1 MSTAAAA
8 APAATFALVSP
19 FGDPALLPHDSKK
32 ADIIASGV
40 ITLFLAGCFV
50 AARFYTRMFIT
61 RTRIGASEWLVLLAW
76 IFSFGVTIPQILETG
91 YGMGAHVY
99 DMAIGD
105 INSSDS
111 AKAGLISIL
120 FYSLSLTFSKLSM
133 LALYLVVFPYNWVR
147 SVSFILLAVVAVGQT
162 WVLYVIFS
170 ACTPLE
176 AFWDPTILGAT
187 CHPQVFWLSNQY
199 LMIATDFMIFLL
211 PLPVVWR
218 LKVRPGHKVLLV
230 FVFAM
235 GFFVCAISVIR
246 ITLII
251 PLTNNPGPDFTYSG
265 IATYYWTDVETNL
278 AIVVASSIN
287 LKPFVSCLLPKSW
300 LSSPDG
306 DLAHNNINNNGHRYP
321 MHTSLVDPIATI
333 GSRFSRL
340 TGRAG
345 PGEGAGAASHNIHG
359 GHNDPIVA
367 DDTKV
372 LNIATSSHASHNS
385 SSYLDNDSQ
394 STSNSHT
401 IDEEL
406 GLPQHEAGS
415 ELKSHLQHAVHSV
428 PSDQTLGHD
437 RR

>member
-19 FGDPALLPHDSKK
+19 FGDPTLLPHDSKK

-105 INSSDS
+105 INSTDS

-147 SVSFILLAVVAVGQT
+147 SVSFILFAVVAVGQT

-235 GFFVCAISVIR
+235 GFF
-246 ITLII
+246 
-251 PLTNNPGPDFTYSG
+251 PGPDFTYSG

-287 LKPFVSCLLPKSW
+287 LKPFVSRLLPKSW

-306 DLAHNNINNNGHRYP
+306 DLAHNNINNNGRRYP
-321 MHTSLVDPIATI
+321 IHTSLVDPIATI

-340 TGRAG
+340 AGRAG
-345 PGEGAGAASHNIHG
+345 PGNGAGAASHNIHG

-372 LNIATSSHASHNS
+372 LSISTSSHGSHNA
-385 SSYLDNDSQ
+385 SSYLDNDSE
-394 STSNSHT
+394 STSNSRT
-401 IDEEL
+401 IVDRHGNAVDEEM

-415 ELKSHLQHAVHSV
+415 EPKPHLQHAVHSV